1 MAMTV
6 GVRSAIMSPNTS
18 ISLNTGSEFGMAEAG
33 ETDDLGAMLRALEGT
48 RDTSEAVE
56 IAKRIGAAIGLPYPS
71 CIADYSDPLL
81 TRAPDG
87 RTYAELF
94 GWGADFREDWE
105 RNRLNLISP
114 IANVCRY
121 SNKPFVWRSKDVV
134 AMTPL
139 VGDTRGKHWHLTPAR
154 QIAGGLTI
162 PVHLPLGRVASFS
175 WVARTEERPFED
187 VLADYSTQLRMA
199 AILFMDIVSAQG
211 DADTPAVA
219 AGAGDASLSEREV
232 ECLSWVAL
240 GKTDSEIA
248 TIIDR
253 SVPTVRFHLENAMK
267 KLNVHNRTQAAAL
280 AAQAGILGPLVQ

>member
-1 MAMTV
+1 MA
-6 GVRSAIMSPNTS
+6 A
-18 ISLNTGSEFGMAEAG
+18 AG
-33 ETDDLGAMLRALEGT
+33 ESDPLAPLLRALERT
-48 RDTSEAVE
+48 QDTAEAVDVV
-56 IAKRIGAAIGLPYPS
+56 KRIGAVIGLPYPS

-94 GWGADFREDWE
+94 GWSVDFREDWE

-121 SNKPFVWRSKDVV
+121 STRPFVWRSKDVV
-134 AMTPL
+134 AL
-139 VGDTRGKHWHLTPAR
+139 AAEARGKQWHLTPER

-162 PVHLPLGRVASFS
+162 PVHLPLGRVASMG
-175 WVARTEERPFED
+175 WVARSEERPFEE
-187 VLADYSTQLRMA
+187 VLADFSTQLRMA
-199 AILFMDIVSAQG
+199 AILFLDIVVRHDPDGPLAAVG
-211 DADTPAVA
+211 DT
-219 AGAGDASLSEREV
+219 GLSEREV

-240 GKTDSEIA
+240 GKTDGEIA
-248 TIIDR
+248 TIINR

-280 AAQAGILGPLVQ
+280 AAQTGILGPMVQ

>member
-1 MAMTV
+1 M
-6 GVRSAIMSPNTS
+6 P
-18 ISLNTGSEFGMAEAG
+18 G
-33 ETDDLGAMLRALEGT
+33 ESGELGPMLKALERT
-48 RDTSEAVE
+48 RDTQEAVA
-56 IAKRIGAAIGLPYPS
+56 IAKRIGAVIGLPYPS

-94 GWGADFREDWE
+94 GWAADFREDWE

-121 SNKPFVWRSKDVV
+121 SNKPFIWRSKDVV
-134 AMTPL
+134 TMTPL
-139 VGDTRGKHWHLTPAR
+139 AGDTRGKHWHLTAER

-175 WVARTEERPFED
+175 WVARTEVRPFED

-199 AILFMDIVSAQG
+199 AILFMDIVAAQG
-211 DADTPAVA
+211 ADTPAIIVSP
-219 AGAGDASLSEREV
+219 GTGDTGLSEREV

-280 AAQAGILGPLVQ
+280 AAQAGILGPLVP

>member
-1 MAMTV
+1 MA
-6 GVRSAIMSPNTS
+6 
-18 ISLNTGSEFGMAEAG
+18 AG
-33 ETDDLGAMLRALEGT
+33 ESDPLAPLLRALERT
-48 RDTSEAVE
+48 RDTAEAVD
-56 IAKRIGAAIGLPYPS
+56 IAKQIGAVIGLPYPS

-94 GWGADFREDWE
+94 GWGREFREDWE

-114 IANVCRY
+114 IATVCRY
-121 SNKPFVWRSKDVV
+121 STRPFVWRSKEIVQLT
-134 AMTPL
+134 AEA
-139 VGDTRGKHWHLTPAR
+139 RGRQWHLTPER
-154 QIAGGLTI
+154 EIAGGITI
-162 PVHLPLGRVASFS
+162 PVHLPLGRVASMG
-175 WVARTEERPFED
+175 WVARTEDRPFED
-187 VLADYSTQLRMA
+187 VLAEHAVGLRMA

-211 DADTPAVA
+211 ADAPSLAS
-219 AGAGDASLSEREV
+219 GAEGTGLSEREV

-280 AAQAGILGPLVQ
+280 AAQAGILGPMVQ

>member
-1 MAMTV
+1 MA
-6 GVRSAIMSPNTS
+6 
-18 ISLNTGSEFGMAEAG
+18 AG
-33 ETDDLGAMLRALEGT
+33 ESDPLASLLRTLERT
-48 RDTSEAVE
+48 RDTEQAVE
-56 IAKRIGAAIGLPYPS
+56 IAKDIGAVIGLPYPS
-71 CIADYSDPLL
+71 CIADYSDPML

-121 SNKPFVWRSKDVV
+121 STRPFVWRSKDIVT
-134 AMTPL
+134 MSPL
-139 VGDTRGKHWHLTPAR
+139 TSDTRGKHWHLTPER

-162 PVHLPLGRVASFS
+162 PVHLPLGRVASMS
-175 WVARTEERPFED
+175 WVARTEARPFEQ
-187 VLADYSTQLRMA
+187 VLEDYSTQLRLA
-199 AILFMDIVSAQG
+199 AILFLDIVAQQDMDAPTVTAGTGDTGLSA
-211 DADTPAVA
+211 
-219 AGAGDASLSEREV
+219 REV

-240 GKTDSEIA
+240 GKTDGEIA
-248 TIIDR
+248 TIINR

-280 AAQAGILGPLVQ
+280 AAQAGILGSLLQ

>member
-1 MAMTV
+1 MA
-6 GVRSAIMSPNTS
+6 G
-18 ISLNTGSEFGMAEAG
+18 G
-33 ETDDLGAMLRALEGT
+33 EPDPLAPLVRALERT
-48 RDTSEAVE
+48 QDTGEAVA
-56 IAKRIGAAIGLPYPS
+56 IAKQIGAAIGLPYPS

-114 IANVCRY
+114 IGNVCRY
-121 SNKPFVWRSKDVV
+121 SNKPFIWRSKDMV

-139 VGDTRGKHWHLTPAR
+139 AGDTRGKHWHLTPQR

-175 WVARTEERPFED
+175 WVARTEDRPFED
-187 VLADYSTQLRMA
+187 VLEDYSTQLRMA
-199 AILFMDIVSAQG
+199 AILFLDIVARP
-211 DADTPAVA
+211 DADTPVAA

-248 TIIDR
+248 TIINR

-280 AAQAGILGPLVQ
+280 AAQAGILGPLVH

>member
-1 MAMTV
+1 MT
-6 GVRSAIMSPNTS
+6 
-18 ISLNTGSEFGMAEAG
+18 AG
-33 ETDDLGAMLRALEGT
+33 EPDPLAPLLRALERT
-48 RDTSEAVE
+48 RSTAEAVA
-56 IAKRIGAAIGLPYPS
+56 IAKDIGAVIGLPYPS

-121 SNKPFVWRSKDVV
+121 SNKPFIWRSKDMV

-139 VGDTRGKHWHLTPAR
+139 AGDARGKHWHLTPER

-175 WVARTEERPFED
+175 WVARTEDRPFED
-187 VLADYSTQLRMA
+187 VLEDYSPQLRMA
-199 AILFMDIVSAQG
+199 AILFLDIVAQQ
-211 DADTPAVA
+211 DADTPAVS
-219 AGAGDASLSEREV
+219 AGAGDTSLSEREV

>member
-1 MAMTV
+1 MA
-6 GVRSAIMSPNTS
+6 
-18 ISLNTGSEFGMAEAG
+18 AG
-33 ETDDLGAMLRALEGT
+33 DGDPLVPLLRALDRT
-48 RDTSEAVE
+48 RDTAEAVD

-94 GWGADFREDWE
+94 GWSIDFREDWE

-121 SNKPFVWRSKDVV
+121 STRPFIWRSRDIVQL
-134 AMTPL
+134 TTE
-139 VGDTRGKHWHLTPAR
+139 TRGKHWHLTPER
-154 QIAGGLTI
+154 QIAGGITI
-162 PVHLPLGRVASFS
+162 PVHLPLGRVASTS

-187 VLADYSTQLRMA
+187 VLDENAAALRMA
-199 AILFMDIVSAQG
+199 AILFLDIVSSQGG
-211 DADTPAVA
+211 DAPSLP
-219 AGAGDASLSEREV
+219 AGADGSGLSEREV

-248 TIIDR
+248 TIINR

-280 AAQAGILGPLVQ
+280 AAQTGILGPLAQ